1 MAEERVLLLV
11 DGYALIYRAFFAFP
25 AMSGPGGEPTNA
37 LFGAI
42 RMLRTLRDTWGATHW
57 VVVFDGGLPAE
68 YKAQRPSMPD
78 ALRSQVDLIEEFLEL
93 SRVAAVRM
101 QGQEADDVLATL
113 AVKGRQDAGSV
124 LVATGDKDLFQVVDE
139 VIRVVPVAGKGAA
152 MGPED
157 VVAKTGVRPG
167 QVVDWLALVGD
178 TADNIAG
185 VPGIGPKTAAALL
198 TAHGSIE
205 GVYAALEEVRSAR
218 TRTALQEHADTV
230 ERNRRMVR
238 LNLSLAVEPDWT
250 GWEVSR
256 APAEGLL
263 AFYRRHG
270 LKAFAQEMEMPDLFT
285 C

>member
-57 VVVFDGGLPAE
+57 VVVFDGGLPAERLALVAE

-139 VIRVVPVAGKGAA
+139 VIRVVPVAGKGR
-152 MGPED
+152 G
-157 VVAKTGVRPG
+157 
-167 QVVDWLALVGD
+167 LAG
-178 TADNIAG
+178 AG
-185 VPGIGPKTAAALL
+185 
-198 TAHGSIE
+198 
-205 GVYAALEEVRSAR
+205 R
-218 TRTALQEHADTV
+218 
-230 ERNRRMVR
+230 
-238 LNLSLAVEPDWT
+238 
-250 GWEVSR
+250 
-256 APAEGLL
+256 
-263 AFYRRHG
+263 
-270 LKAFAQEMEMPDLFT
+270 
-285 C
+285 